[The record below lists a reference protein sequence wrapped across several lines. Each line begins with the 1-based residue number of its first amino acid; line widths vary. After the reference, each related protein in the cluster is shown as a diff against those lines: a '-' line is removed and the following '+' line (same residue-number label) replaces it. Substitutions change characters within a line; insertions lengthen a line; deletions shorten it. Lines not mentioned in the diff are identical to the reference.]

1 MEVEQAK
8 EKKKPKMT
16 VRVRN
21 GMSFRRNK
29 KKKKLKKET
38 RWIKEE
44 TDISKW
50 CVMLAGGCL
59 KMNKE
64 KVSTQSL
71 LITGVVC

>member
-1 MEVEQAK
+1 
-8 EKKKPKMT
+8 MT

-21 GMSFRRNK
+21 GVSFRRNK

-44 TDISKW
+44 TDIGKW

-59 KMNKE
+59 KRNKE
-64 KVSTQSL
+64 KVSTADNWS
-71 LITGVVC
+71 GVLTCLTYNTF